1 MPSVKA
7 FPIAYCDY
15 IGNVIQM
22 ALNYHAVSPL
32 SYVSWCGNVQN
43 DLDAGGAL
51 ASTTKTLTVSDLNGK
66 LYEVTIRE
74 VL

>member
-1 MPSVKA
+1 MANVKA
-7 FPIAYCDY
+7 FPLAYCDY

-22 ALNYHAVSPL
+22 ALNYDAVSPL
-32 SYVSWCGNVQN
+32 SYVSWCGNIQN

-51 ASTTKTLTVSDLNGK
+51 ASTTKTLTVSDVNGK
-66 LYEVTIRE
+66 LYDVIIRE